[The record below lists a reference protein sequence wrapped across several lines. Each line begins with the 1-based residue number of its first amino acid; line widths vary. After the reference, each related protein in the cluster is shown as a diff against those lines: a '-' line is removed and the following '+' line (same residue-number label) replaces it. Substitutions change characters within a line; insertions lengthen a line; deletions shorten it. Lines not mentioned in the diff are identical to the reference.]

1 MTIAATSITE
11 FVPGDVRIAIDRM
24 GAGPPLVMLHG
35 IGGNRTNWRDQLP
48 AFAERFTAVAWD
60 ARGYG
65 LSDDYD
71 GALDF
76 KDFSRD
82 LLRVLNHLGAD
93 KAHLLGL
100 SMGGRI
106 IQDFYEE
113 WPERVSSLILCDT
126 RSGDFHQTPEDRAE
140 FVRLRKR
147 PLVEGKTPAQMAPA
161 VAETLIGPT
170 SSPESFQ
177 RLVDSMAALHVES
190 YIKAIEA
197 SGLQPQTL
205 DITTIAVPT
214 LIVCGE
220 YDRLTPPE
228 VSRAMRE
235 AIPGSELAIIEDA
248 GHLSNIENADGF
260 NEAALGFLGRIGAWD
275 CY

>member
-1 MTIAATSITE
+1 MTIAPTSITE
-11 FVPGDVRIAIDRM
+11 FVPGDVRIATDRM
-24 GAGPPLVMLHG
+24 GDGPLLVMLHG
-35 IGGNRTNWRDQLP
+35 IGGNRTNWLDQLP
-48 AFAERFTAVAWD
+48 VFAERFTAAAWD

-82 LLRVLNHLGAD
+82 LLRVIDYFGEE

-106 IQDFYEE
+106 IQDFYEM
-113 WPERVSSLILCDT
+113 WPERVASLTLCDT
-126 RSGDFHQTPEDRAE
+126 RSGDFYQTPEDRAE
-140 FVRLRKR
+140 FVRLRKE
-147 PLVEGKTPAQMAPA
+147 PLMAGKTPAEMAPA

-170 SSPESFQ
+170 SSREAFQ

-205 DITTIAVPT
+205 DISTIAVPA

-228 VSRAMRE
+228 VSREMHR
-235 AIPGSELAIIEDA
+235 AIPGSELCIIEDA
-248 GHLSNIENADGF
+248 GHLSNIENPRRF
-260 NEAALGFLGRIGAWD
+260 NEVVMEFLGRIGD
-275 CY
+275 G

>member
-11 FVPGDVRIAIDRM
+11 FVPGDGRIAIDRM
-24 GAGPPLVMLHG
+24 GEGPPLVMLHG
-35 IGGNRTNWRDQLP
+35 IGGNRTNWGDQLP
-48 AFAERFTAVAWD
+48 VFADRFTTVAWD

-65 LSDDYD
+65 LSDDYEGD
-71 GALDF
+71 LDF

-82 LLRVLNHLGAD
+82 LLRVLNHLGAR

-106 IQDFYEE
+106 IQDFYEM
-113 WPERVSSLILCDT
+113 WPERVASLTLCDT
-126 RSGDFHQTPEDRAE
+126 RSGDFHQTPESRAE
-140 FVRLRKR
+140 FVRLRKQ
-147 PLVEGKTPAQMAPA
+147 PLVEGKTPAEMAPA

-170 SSPESFQ
+170 SSRESFQ

-205 DITTIAVPT
+205 DISKIAVPT

-228 VSRAMRE
+228 VSREMRRS
-235 AIPGSELAIIEDA
+235 IPGSELCIIEDA
-248 GHLSNIENADGF
+248 GHLSNIENPRRF
-260 NEAALGFLGRIGAWD
+260 NEAVMEFLERQVDG
-275 CY
+275 